1 MKFPDRKYWTEFIC
15 LLSVVSGVFS
25 WILSRYLRLV
35 SFNELIL
42 GHLIRVY
49 INCGIF
55 AIPRPLTLHCCLPGW
70 GGPTDVAMWQII
82 NQSNKNRSR
91 LIIQF
96 GRQWG
101 PATSRDGSLGVILKP
116 LSSLLTSTAVPQ
128 DPPGPKHND
137 IAGMDFSF
145 ITKT

>member
-42 GHLIRVY
+42 GHLIKVY

-55 AIPRPLTLHCCLPGW
+55 AIPQPLTLHCCMAGR

-82 NQSNKNRSR
+82 NQSFTAAKT
-91 LIIQF
+91 
-96 GRQWG
+96 
-101 PATSRDGSLGVILKP
+101 ARD
-116 LSSLLTSTAVPQ
+116 
-128 DPPGPKHND
+128 
-137 IAGMDFSF
+137 
-145 ITKT
+145 